1 MSRRPTCRVYIGN
14 IPSSVHL
21 KDIEHTFRRYTRRF
35 DVLLKNGFAFI
46 VSANI
51 SFYARFKFLL
61 FLLVLDFF
69 TACLFDLDRPLK
81 KSWEVLKTFLKAFFF
96 HYRSLMT
103 TEMQMMQFMIW
114 TEEIFTAQGK
124 IVASVVQQFFRSSLK
139 LKKKDRRGGNY

>member
-51 SFYARFKFLL
+51 SFFARFKFLL

-81 KSWEVLKTFLKAFFF
+81 NSWEVLNTFLDIYFLHF
-96 HYRSLMT
+96 RSLMT
-103 TEMQMMQFMIW
+103 IEMQMMQFMIW
-114 TEEIFTAQGK
+114 TEEIFMAQGK
-124 IVASVVQQFFRSSLK
+124 TNSAVK
-139 LKKKDRRGGNY
+139 LNR